1 MKPAAIDFTVKD
13 LDEAKNFFEQVFDW
27 RFVKFPES
35 YDYYVSR
42 AGSKILPG
50 VNVAIGA
57 IADNPHAK
65 GRPLT
70 QVIVSVPSVDDC
82 ITKVEEAG
90 GKVISPKGAIPGI
103 GWFAGCAEPG
113 GLLFGVLES
122 DRKAK

>member
-57 IADNPHAK
+57 IADNPHDHTSLCCTTKEHGFMNHATN
-65 GRPLT
+65 GT
-70 QVIVSVPSVDDC
+70 VIGSTMPS
-82 ITKVEEAG
+82 
-90 GKVISPKGAIPGI
+90 
-103 GWFAGCAEPG
+103 
-113 GLLFGVLES
+113 
-122 DRKAK
+122 